1 MRLRGYDAAPWKAL
15 GLARPAQAGSRPC
28 ESGHVPGTAAADIG
42 LIDTTDRYGMPEGIL
57 RTGHHGQMPARP
69 VSSRRLAEVV

>member
-28 ESGHVPGTAAADIG
+28 ESGHVPGTAAAADIG
-42 LIDTTDRYGMPEGIL
+42 LIDTTDRYGLERDFHAVPEGIL
-57 RTGHHGQMPARP
+57 RTGHHGQMPAAR
-69 VSSRRLAEVV
+69 